1 MTPSSA
7 NRPVVPGGIREM
19 LIIAAPMVASNA
31 CDTVMTFTDR
41 LFLSRLGPEQM
52 SAAMSGGLTCFM
64 MTTFFLGLT
73 GYSTALV
80 AQYLGAG
87 FKKHCAV
94 TVTQALIIS
103 LCGFPI
109 ILACRPFGHAL
120 FGLAN
125 IAPEQLAPEKQFF
138 DILLSACIVS
148 LARNCLSSFFSGI
161 GKTRIVMIS
170 AVTAMAVNVAANYV
184 MVLGRFGC
192 PSLGIAG
199 SAYGTILGGCCGL
212 GVLVAGYLRKSNR
225 DEYQVLDS
233 LRFDRVAMGRLLRFG
248 SPSGLE
254 FFLNLLAFD
263 LLIFAFH
270 SRGIEA
276 ATAITIVFNWDM
288 VSFVPL
294 IGVNI
299 GVTSLVGRYMGAG
312 DPDTAHRATMSG
324 LKLAWAY
331 SCCTL
336 VAFSCFAGPLVGV
349 FRPAGDSGV
358 FAAAQ
363 PVATFMLRLVSIYVV
378 ADAMNLVFSGAL
390 RGAGDTFWAMCIS
403 VGLHYVLVVIL
414 VTMLRVF
421 NMPVQAAWFV
431 LTLVILAASGVF
443 YLRYRSGKW
452 RSIRIVHKEEELPI
466 ALTDGLHET
475 ADM

>member
-1 MTPSSA
+1 
-7 NRPVVPGGIREM
+7 
-19 LIIAAPMVASNA
+19 
-31 CDTVMTFTDR
+31 MTFTDR
-41 LFLSRLGPEQM
+41 LFLARLGPEQM

-87 FKKHCAV
+87 LKKRCAV
-94 TVTQALIIS
+94 TVTQALLVS
-103 LCGFPI
+103 LAGFPI

-120 FGLAN
+120 FQLAN
-125 IAPEQLAPEKQFF
+125 IAPEQLGPEKQFF

-161 GKTRIVMIS
+161 GKTRIVMAS
-170 AVTAMAVNVAANYV
+170 AVTAMTVNVAANYV

-199 SAYGTILGGCCGL
+199 SAYGTVLGGTCGL
-212 GVLVAGYLRKSNR
+212 GVLVAGYLRRKNR
-225 DEYQVLDS
+225 EEFGVLES
-233 LRFDRVAMGRLLRFG
+233 LRFDRAAMAKLLRFG

-276 ATAITIVFNWDM
+276 ATAVTIVFNWDM

-299 GVTSLVGRYMGAG
+299 AVTSLVGRYMGAG
-312 DPDTAHRATMSG
+312 SPDTAHRATMSG

-336 VAFSCFAGPLVGV
+336 VTFSIFAGPLVSV
-349 FRPAGDSGV
+349 FRPAGDSQV

-403 VGLHYVLVVIL
+403 VGLHYVLVGVL

-421 NMPVQAAWFV
+421 SVSVESAWLV
-431 LTLVILAASGVF
+431 LTLVILVFSGIF

-452 RSIRIVHKEEELPI
+452 RLIRVVQRDDEPAIMPS
-466 ALTDGLHET
+466 DGLHET
-475 ADM
+475 PDM